1 MVRPLFS
8 EEDLLAV
15 PDTPWSVL
23 RIFRSLVLVAIV
35 AFVAPFFAVLIA
47 WNVKWADRPEIHL
60 GDAAAR
66 AAFAGISLT
75 VSTWAIALVM
85 VPLLRSM
92 VAEETQPWQFLG
104 FKRAGTRQVLAWCGA
119 ALLLI
124 VVTAGLTRYV
134 GDYSYVP
141 HMLKAYATVSPVLF
155 FTALVIAAPIGEE
168 LLFRGFLLGALDSR
182 GTPVWISACLS
193 SALWAALHV
202 QYDLFLM
209 GMIFF
214 SGLLLAAARRKTGSI
229 YPCIAMHALNNAVS
243 FAETA
248 YFATTGSP

>member
-1 MVRPLFS
+1 MVRPLFT

-15 PDTPWSVL
+15 PDAPWGVW
-23 RIFRSLVLVAIV
+23 RIVRALVLIAIV
-35 AFVAPFFAVLIA
+35 VLAAQFIALRIA
-47 WNVKWADRPEIHL
+47 WNVKW
-60 GDAAAR
+60 GDAPKMHFGDVAGR
-66 AAFAGISLT
+66 GAFAGISLT
-75 VSTWAIALVM
+75 VTAWVAALVM

-92 VAEETQPWQFLG
+92 VNEETRPWQFLG
-104 FKRAGTRQVLAWCGA
+104 FKRVGTKQVLAWCGV

-124 VVTAGLTRYV
+124 VVTAGLISFV
-134 GDYSYVP
+134 NDYSYVAG
-141 HMLKAYATVSPVLF
+141 MLKAYATVPPVLL
-155 FTALVIAAPIGEE
+155 FTAFVIAAPVSEE
-168 LLFRGFLLGALDSR
+168 LLFRGLLLSALDSR

-209 GMIFF
+209 GTIFF

-243 FAETA
+243 FAEMA
-248 YFATTGSP
+248 YFAANGSP